1 MATIMNEKKPVI
13 CLDAGHYAYYNQSPA
28 NKKYWESKAM
38 WKLTMMQKEYLEELG
53 FEVILTRDK
62 QEVDLA
68 LTQRGKKSVG
78 CVCLVS
84 NHSNAVG
91 SRVDENVD
99 RATAYCLVDNKT
111 TKIDEISREIGE
123 LLTNTVTE
131 VMELKQAP
139 AIATRL
145 SDDDRDGDGKR
156 NDNYYGILHGAFLVG
171 TPALILEH
179 SFHTNTRS
187 TNWLLN
193 DDNLE
198 KLAKAEA
205 EALAKY
211 FGVEKE
217 ESAPTY
223 TVNPLNGTVEV
234 TYKGADGL
242 NVRRAPSMGD
252 NVAKVVHGGKYK
264 VVGISADG
272 EWYKLED
279 GLYITTNV
287 KYVRFEKEVAVA
299 PFKPYMVKIDVDA
312 IFDKCLNVREKPDAS
327 SKKVETITKD
337 MSVTIIEEAKD
348 NGGSTWGL
356 LKGYSKYRNGWI
368 NLYYVK
374 KV

>member
-38 WKLTMMQKEYLEELG
+38 WKLTMMQKKYLEELG

-99 RATAYCLVDNKT
+99 RATAYCLVDNKS
-111 TKIDEISREIGE
+111 TKIDEISKEVGAI
-123 LLTNTVTE
+123 LTHTVTE
-131 VMELKQAP
+131 VMELKQSP

-179 SFHTNTRS
+179 SF
-187 TNWLLN
+187 
-193 DDNLE
+193 
-198 KLAKAEA
+198 
-205 EALAKY
+205 
-211 FGVEKE
+211 
-217 ESAPTY
+217 
-223 TVNPLNGTVEV
+223 
-234 TYKGADGL
+234 
-242 NVRRAPSMGD
+242 
-252 NVAKVVHGGKYK
+252 
-264 VVGISADG
+264 
-272 EWYKLED
+272 
-279 GLYITTNV
+279 
-287 KYVRFEKEVAVA
+287 
-299 PFKPYMVKIDVDA
+299 
-312 IFDKCLNVREKPDAS
+312 
-327 SKKVETITKD
+327 
-337 MSVTIIEEAKD
+337 
-348 NGGSTWGL
+348 
-356 LKGYSKYRNGWI
+356 
-368 NLYYVK
+368 
-374 KV
+374 

>member
-1 MATIMNEKKPVI
+1 MAKRI
-13 CLDAGHYAYYNQSPA
+13 CIDAGHYAYYNQSPA

-38 WKLTMMQKEYLEELG
+38 WKLTMMQKKYLEELG

-99 RATAYCLVDNKT
+99 RATAYCLVDNKS

-187 TNWLLN
+187 TKWLKN
-193 DDNLE
+193 DDNHD
-198 KLAKAEA
+198 KMAKAEA

-211 FGVEKE
+211 FGVTKKE
-217 ESAPTY
+217 EEPIQKINALS
-223 TVNPLNGTVEV
+223 GKVEV

-242 NVRRAPSMGD
+242 NIRKAPCMGD
-252 NVAKVVHGGKYK
+252 NVVDVVHGGTYT

-272 EWYKLED
+272 DWYKLDD
-279 GLYITTNV
+279 GLYITTNT
-287 KYVRFEKEVAVA
+287 KYVKFTKEVAA
-299 PFKPYMVKIDVDA
+299 FKPYMIKVDVSEIYDHELY
-312 IFDKCLNVREKPDAS
+312 IREKPNADADEMGVI
-327 SKKVETITKD
+327 KED
-337 MSVTIIEEAKD
+337 MSLTIIEEAKD
-348 NGGSTWGL
+348 ASGQTWGL